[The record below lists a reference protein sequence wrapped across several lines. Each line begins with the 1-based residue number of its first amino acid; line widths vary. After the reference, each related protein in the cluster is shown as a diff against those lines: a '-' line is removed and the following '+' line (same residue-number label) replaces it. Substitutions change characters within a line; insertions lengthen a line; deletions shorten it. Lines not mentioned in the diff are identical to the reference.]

1 MAKSY
6 SFHPPGYDPTQDR
19 VPPRATGLKPLLTC
33 GGLLFICIF
42 VAGFGLST
50 AMSGGSKAKK
60 TEEAASSMT
69 ATNTLDPWS
78 ETGTALY
85 WQTFTPT
92 GTLSPTPTET
102 ATETAT
108 PTETTSPTL
117 DDWSAT
123 GTALYQLTFTPVTGT
138 PNIQA
143 TIDALPTLQP
153 TRTPTQRPPVNNAP
167 PAPPERIFITQP
179 PRVVIVTE
187 RVVVPVP
194 IIVTATASRI
204 PPSATPTPTETPT
217 ETPSATFTLTPTE
230 TPSETPTATATATFT
245 DVPTETPTATL
256 EEALTP

>member
-50 AMSGGSKAKK
+50 AMSGSSKAKK

-78 ETGTALY
+78 ETGTAIY

-102 ATETAT
+102 ATESAT
-108 PTETTSPTL
+108 PTETVSPTL
-117 DDWSAT
+117 DDWGAT
-123 GTALYQLTFTPVTGT
+123 GTALYQLTFRPVTGT

-143 TIDALPTLQP
+143 TIDALPTMHP
-153 TRTPTQRPPVNNAP
+153 TRTPTQRPVNNAP
-167 PAPPERIFITQP
+167 PAPPERIYITQP

-194 IIVTATASRI
+194 IIITATQ
-204 PPSATPTPTETPT
+204 PPIFMPTATQTPS
-217 ETPSATFTLTPTE
+217 ETPSPTFTLTPTE

-245 DVPTETPTATL
+245 DVPTETPTELPTETP
-256 EEALTP
+256 EEVIAP